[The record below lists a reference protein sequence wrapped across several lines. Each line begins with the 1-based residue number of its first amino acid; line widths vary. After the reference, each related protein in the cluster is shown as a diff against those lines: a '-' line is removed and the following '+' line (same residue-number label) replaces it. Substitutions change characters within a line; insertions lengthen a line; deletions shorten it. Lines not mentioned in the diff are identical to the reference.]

1 MGELYRQSAG
11 ELVAALQ
18 RRELRAI
25 DVTEHC
31 LERIAAR
38 ESVIH
43 AWVSLDPAYAREQ
56 ARALD
61 AAPIR
66 GPLHGVPIGVKDIID
81 TADFPT
87 QYGSPIY
94 RDHCPAQDA
103 ACVASARAAGAVVLG
118 KTVTTEFAHLAPAA
132 TVNPHNLA
140 HTPGGSSSGSA
151 AAVADGMVPL
161 AFGTQTGGSIIRP
174 ASYCGVVGYKPSF
187 GLIGRAGVKLL
198 AESLDTVGA
207 LARTVADAALF
218 VGALTRRHDLIAM
231 PRLDGRLRVGVCRP
245 HAWSEGAPE
254 VAAAIEQAERVLA
267 AAGAT
272 VRLIELPRAF
282 AAHVEAHAEILGY
295 EAVRNLADERRNHG
309 EQLSAAVR
317 ELLEAGGRV
326 TATRYRTARAVADT
340 CRRRL
345 AAVLGECHVLLT
357 PSSTGEAPAGLES
370 TGSPVMNRLWT
381 LLHVP
386 CVGVPWGRGPRGLPV
401 GLQVVGRL
409 DDDARTLAAAEWIH
423 EQSKRRFS

>member
-1 MGELYRQSAG
+1 
-11 ELVAALQ
+11 
-18 RRELRAI
+18 
-25 DVTEHC
+25 
-31 LERIAAR
+31 
-38 ESVIH
+38 
-43 AWVSLDPAYAREQ
+43 
-56 ARALD
+56 
-61 AAPIR
+61 
-66 GPLHGVPIGVKDIID
+66 
-81 TADFPT
+81 
-87 QYGSPIY
+87 
-94 RDHCPAQDA
+94 
-103 ACVASARAAGAVVLG
+103 
-118 KTVTTEFAHLAPAA
+118 
-132 TVNPHNLA
+132 
-140 HTPGGSSSGSA
+140 
-151 AAVADGMVPL
+151 
-161 AFGTQTGGSIIRP
+161 
-174 ASYCGVVGYKPSF
+174 
-187 GLIGRAGVKLL
+187 
-198 AESLDTVGA
+198 
-207 LARTVADAALF
+207 
-218 VGALTRRHDLIAM
+218 M

-326 TATRYRTARAVADT
+326 TATRYRTARAAADT
-340 CRRRL
+340 YRRRL
-345 AAVLGECHVLLT
+345 AAVFGECHVLLT

>member
-1 MGELYRQSAG
+1 MEELNRLSAS
-11 ELVAALQ
+11 ELAAALK
-18 RRELRAI
+18 RHELRAI

-43 AWVSLDPAYAREQ
+43 AWISLDPAHAREQ
-56 ARALD
+56 ALALD
-61 AAPIR
+61 AGPIR

-81 TADFPT
+81 TADFGT
-87 QYGSPIY
+87 QYGSAIY
-94 RDHCPAQDA
+94 RAHRPAEDA
-103 ACVASARAAGAVVLG
+103 ACVAAARAAGAVVLG
-118 KTVTTEFAHLAPAA
+118 KTVTTEFAHLSPAA
-132 TVNPHNLA
+132 TVNPHDLG

-151 AAVADGMVPL
+151 AAVADAMVPL

-174 ASYCGVVGYKPSF
+174 ASFCGVVGYKPSF

-198 AESLDTVGA
+198 AESLDTIGA

-218 VGALTRRHDLIAM
+218 VGALTGRDDLVAM
-231 PRLDGRLRVGVCRP
+231 PRVDDRLQVGVCRP
-245 HAWSEGAPE
+245 HAWSEAASE
-254 VAAAIEQAERVLA
+254 VVAAIEQAERVLA
-267 AAGAT
+267 AAGAA
-272 VRLIELPRAF
+272 VRSIELPRDF
-282 AAHVEAHAEILGY
+282 GAHTQAHADILGY
-295 EAVRNLADERRNHG
+295 EAVRNLADERRDHG
-309 EQLSAAVR
+309 EHLSPAVR
-317 ELLEAGGRV
+317 ELLEAGDRV
-326 TATRYRTARAVADT
+326 TATRYRAACAAADT
-340 CRRRL
+340 YRRHMS
-345 AAVLGECHVLLT
+345 AVLGECHVLLT

-409 DDDARTLAAAEWIH
+409 DDDARTLAAAQWIH
-423 EQSKRRFS
+423 EQSTRAFS